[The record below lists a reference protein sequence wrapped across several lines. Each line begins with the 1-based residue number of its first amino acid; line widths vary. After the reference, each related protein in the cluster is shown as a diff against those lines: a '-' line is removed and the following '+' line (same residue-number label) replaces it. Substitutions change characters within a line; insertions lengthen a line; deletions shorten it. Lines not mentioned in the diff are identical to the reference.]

1 MPAREVE
8 LPSAASAPPSG
19 AGWRSNR
26 EELVAKVRAQNPDL
40 QAEDAFE
47 VPQWFSQQKG
57 WFENPALANSV
68 AYHYPLLIRLRGPL
82 NENAIRQSLRE
93 LVRRHGV
100 FRSVFRIIDGKLIQ
114 IVKVPQDFD
123 LPILPLGG
131 SAEEIEQQV
140 QEAAREEAL
149 RPFDLARGPML
160 RAHLYRLQADD
171 YVLQLTTQTLIY
183 DDWSSG
189 VLIRELSEIY
199 GAFAAGTSPATPSLP
214 FQYGDFVRWQHE
226 RLQGPEFEEHVGFWK
241 EQLDSATAFEHLPE
255 DFARPDRSAQTGALL
270 TEILPSP
277 LADSLK
283 ALCRQER
290 VSLFMLLLAGFKCLL
305 HRYSGHEEIGVA
317 TCAANRSLV
326 EVEGLI
332 GRFGN
337 CMLLRS
343 SLSGNPTFSELLKR
357 VREVTMI
364 ASSHLEVPFGMLAEK
379 LLAGPQQKRNLPIQV
394 MFIFQN
400 APKESWQL
408 PELQVNWAS
417 LDTGISKQ
425 ALTVYLKSTPAL
437 EITLEYDTELFS
449 SASMSKLL
457 ADYQTILGIMVNNP
471 HERIGNVPILI
482 KTGQPEVKPEA
493 TTVNGMF
500 GALQQPESKTHENA
514 PAAPPDSMEKT
525 LERIWCELLGVEHIG
540 GNDDYFSL
548 GGDSL
553 TAARLVARVNA
564 AFGVTIFL
572 RTLLECP
579 TLSSLAEFIKNAGLG
594 ARHNQQGQSLRGS
607 GTGTPLFYIPG
618 IWGYEFLPK
627 ELAGHLG
634 KSCRYFDALQYPGLD
649 GREPLPTRVEDI
661 AAYLIPQ
668 IRSIWPDGPYHLV
681 GWSFGGL
688 MAFEIA
694 RQMTAQGLKVETVF
708 LLDSAT
714 PKMPR
719 RKRAKLE
726 IMKIIKRRWSNS
738 KRRERLSL
746 LGELA
751 YKSAWL
757 MTSQEKR
764 DARVMAAKSSPMRD
778 AVLRVEPHYRPAVYA
793 GKVVLIQ
800 GENSKW
806 FGMLHEP
813 DPALGWKK
821 FVPNLETL
829 YVPGNHQTMFQGK
842 GVSMIAQQI
851 LERLP
856 DRPYIR

>member
-1 MPAREVE
+1 MSARMPVREVE
-8 LPSAASAPPSG
+8 LPSATSAPPSG

-26 EELVAKVRAQNPDL
+26 EELLAKVRAQNPEL
-40 QAEDAFE
+40 QVEDAFD

-82 NENAIRQSLRE
+82 NENAMRQSLRE

-100 FRSVFRIIDGKLIQ
+100 FRSVFRILDEKLIQ
-114 IVKVPQDFD
+114 MVKAPQDFD

-140 QEAAREEAL
+140 QEVARREAL

-160 RAHLYRLQADD
+160 RAQLLRLPADD
-171 YVLQLTTQTLIY
+171 YFLQLTTQTLIY

-199 GAFAAGTSPATPSLP
+199 GAFAAGTSPAAPSLP
-214 FQYGDFVRWQHE
+214 FQYGDFIRWQHE
-226 RLQGPEFEEHVGFWK
+226 RLQGPEFDEHLGFWK
-241 EQLDSATAFEHLPE
+241 EQLDSATAFEHLPV
-255 DFARPDRSAQTGALL
+255 DFARPAHSAHTGALL
-270 TEILPSP
+270 TEILPGP

-364 ASSHLEVPFGMLAEK
+364 ASSHLEVPFGMLAER
-379 LLAGPQQKRNLPIQV
+379 QQKRNLPIQV

-408 PELQVNWAS
+408 PQLQVDWAS
-417 LDTGISKQ
+417 LDTGTSKQ

-437 EITLEYDTELFS
+437 EITLEYDTELFT

-457 ADYQTILGIMVNNP
+457 ADYQTILEIMVKNP
-471 HERIGNVPILI
+471 HERIGNVPILL
-482 KTGQPEVKPEA
+482 KTSQPDAKPAA
-493 TTVNGMF
+493 TPANGMVD
-500 GALQQPESKTHENA
+500 ALQRPESKTLENSSA
-514 PAAPPDSMEKT
+514 PPPDSVEKT
-525 LERIWCELLGVEHIG
+525 LERIWCELLGVEHIAG
-540 GNDDYFSL
+540 DDDYFSL

-553 TAARLVARVNA
+553 TAARLVVRVNA

-579 TLSSLAEFIKNAGLG
+579 TLNTMAEFIKTAGRG
-594 ARHNQQGQSLRGS
+594 QRHNQSGQGLRGS

-618 IWGYEFLPK
+618 IWGYEFLPGP
-627 ELAGHLG
+627 LAGHLG
-634 KSCRYFDALQYPGLD
+634 KTCRYFDALQYPGLD
-649 GREPLPTRVEDI
+649 GREPLPTRVEDV

-668 IRSIWPDGPYHLV
+668 IRSIWPDGPYQLV

-719 RKRAKLE
+719 RKRTKFE
-726 IMKIIKRRWSNS
+726 ILKIIRHRWSAA
-738 KRRERLSL
+738 KGRERLSL

-751 YKSAWL
+751 FKSVWL

-764 DARVMAAKSSPMRD
+764 DARVMVAPKSSPMRD
-778 AVLRVEPHYRPAVYA
+778 AVLRVEPHYRPAAYA

-813 DPALGWKK
+813 DAALGWKK

-851 LERLP
+851 LQRIP
-856 DRPYIR
+856 DRP